1 MQSNKHS
8 AGGGVIA
15 FASCLRRRWPR
26 AARTELVGP
35 ATRRRAGAST
45 TGPAQETI
53 TTTSSG
59 AIDVVAPFA
68 TRVALRGGAAKG
80 FPIAL
85 ALLSTLLVGLELF
98 RPVYVT
104 DPSARAAL
112 ETVITLC
119 ALLSGYLLLTVFRHR
134 RRLSDLLLLVALVIL
149 ALVDFVFAAVPALSG
164 VDAVGR
170 GTSARLGCELLV
182 SIAFAAAAFAPRTTL
197 VRRAGPP
204 VFIAL
209 GVATGIVVAAGLS
222 ALIVAEHW
230 APAGLDVASV
240 ADASYPVSVA
250 IHVLSSGVLF
260 ASGIAFFVRPGPRDR
275 NAGLL
280 AGAAFLLSAATL
292 QYLAMPAVAA
302 DWVTPGVAMRV
313 AAYGFLLVV
322 ALQQDA
328 KSRQEMRLA
337 AINSERQ
344 RIARDLHDGLAQ
356 DLAVIAA
363 HGPHLFSELGA
374 DHPLVIAARRTL
386 AASRGAIVDLA
397 ASTAP
402 STGAALRQVA
412 DELEV
417 RFGVRVS
424 VQVIPEQ
431 SRAGGHDLDRVEREE
446 VVRIAREAIV
456 NAAQHGGARHVRVE
470 LNYRGPELLRVSDDG
485 CGFQPSNTRSQ
496 GGFGLPTMRARAES
510 IGGRLVARPRAGG
523 GTELEV
529 RILGRSEV

>member
-1 MQSNKHS
+1 
-8 AGGGVIA
+8 
-15 FASCLRRRWPR
+15 
-26 AARTELVGP
+26 
-35 ATRRRAGAST
+35 
-45 TGPAQETI
+45 
-53 TTTSSG
+53 
-59 AIDVVAPFA
+59 
-68 TRVALRGGAAKG
+68 
-80 FPIAL
+80 
-85 ALLSTLLVGLELF
+85 
-98 RPVYVT
+98 
-104 DPSARAAL
+104 
-112 ETVITLC
+112 
-119 ALLSGYLLLTVFRHR
+119 
-134 RRLSDLLLLVALVIL
+134 
-149 ALVDFVFAAVPALSG
+149 
-164 VDAVGR
+164 
-170 GTSARLGCELLV
+170 
-182 SIAFAAAAFAPRTTL
+182 
-197 VRRAGPP
+197 
-204 VFIAL
+204 
-209 GVATGIVVAAGLS
+209 
-222 ALIVAEHW
+222 
-230 APAGLDVASV
+230 
-240 ADASYPVSVA
+240 
-250 IHVLSSGVLF
+250 
-260 ASGIAFFVRPGPRDR
+260 
-275 NAGLL
+275 
-280 AGAAFLLSAATL
+280 
-292 QYLAMPAVAA
+292 MPAVAA

-322 ALQQDA
+322 ALQQDG

-337 AINSERQ
+337 AINLERQ

-374 DHPLVIAARRTL
+374 EHPLVIAARRTL